1 VGIAYL
7 LELGAG
13 EEWLRLLRRFEEI
26 LRDRLRGKLVRI
38 IARLPDDLIYESNVA
53 VVVKRA
59 DFETVREV
67 NRAALDAMEETGLEG
82 LSPITISEGDR
93 IEEAFLS
100 RLRERR
106 ISKEEWASLLRRF
119 EEILRDR
126 LGGRLVRIVAR
137 SPDDLI
143 YESNVAVVVKR
154 ADFETVREVNRAALD
169 AMEETGLEGL
179 SPITI
184 SEGDRIEDEFEQG

>member
-1 VGIAYL
+1 MGIAYL

>member
-1 VGIAYL
+1 MGIAYL

-38 IARLPDDLIYESNVA
+38 IARSPDDLIYESNVA

>member
-1 VGIAYL
+1 
-7 LELGAG
+7 
-13 EEWLRLLRRFEEI
+13 
-26 LRDRLRGKLVRI
+26 
-38 IARLPDDLIYESNVA
+38 
-53 VVVKRA
+53 
-59 DFETVREV
+59 
-67 NRAALDAMEETGLEG
+67 ALDAMEETGLEG